1 MTNSRNS
8 RRKSQRRVS
17 LTFHYRAEMEKVE
30 MTREYSRH
38 WVSAQKLRTT
48 ASWTWAAWPACALCG
63 NDEQII
69 WENAK
74 SARKPPVTAHPS
86 DRPAL
91 PGQRAGAG
99 VSAKTHSSFR
109 GNGHFTFVRLKT
121 NARALLNGYGF
132 EKSSWTSFSALI
144 ESPIQQRLRNKRRI
158 IDHFVSKKN
167 IEMDTIK

>member
-1 MTNSRNS
+1 MQCLCEKPWKKCYCTHMTNNRNS
-8 RRKSQRRVS
+8 RRKSRRRVS
-17 LTFHYRAEMEKVE
+17 LTFHYRAEIENVE

-63 NDEQII
+63 NDEHII

-99 VSAKTHSSFR
+99 VSAKTQFR
-109 GNGHFTFVRLKT
+109 R
-121 NARALLNGYGF
+121 
-132 EKSSWTSFSALI
+132 
-144 ESPIQQRLRNKRRI
+144 QQPLHLCAPENKRACFIKRLWI
-158 IDHFVSKKN
+158 PEKFVNFIFGLNWKPHSTE
-167 IEMDTIK
+167 ITG